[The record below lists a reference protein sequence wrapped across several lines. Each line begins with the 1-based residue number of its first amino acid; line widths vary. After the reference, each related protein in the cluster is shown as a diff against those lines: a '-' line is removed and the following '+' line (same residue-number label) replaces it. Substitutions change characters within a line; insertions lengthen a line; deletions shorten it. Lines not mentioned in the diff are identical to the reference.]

1 MVANVS
7 MSGIKSGKEI
17 IVSGGTSD
25 VSAFISGGEISESG
39 SNVIIAGTFNLEE
52 APTSDKTV
60 RLDLD
65 KLIDI

>member
-1 MVANVS
+1 MDNIKDGKQITLATGSDDVVAHIPDGEIAQDGANV
-7 MSGIKSGKEI
+7 K
-17 IVSGGTSD
+17 
-25 VSAFISGGEISESG
+25 
-39 SNVIIAGTFNLEE
+39 IAGTLHLTQ